1 MKISDEKLAKMANFF
16 KDYSSITVSTTDDEP
31 VVITV
36 AKYKYG
42 NNTVTSAQVNFLKSL
57 VNYQSTS
64 NLMKMNKFA
73 TSTIINFAKRC
84 NNFYPYVVVK

>member
-1 MKISDEKLAKMANFF
+1 MKISDEKLAQVADFF
-16 KDYSSITVSTTDDEP
+16 KDYSSISISTTDTDP

-42 NNTVTSAQVNFLKSL
+42 KNAVTSAQVNFMKSL
-57 VNYQSTS
+57 VNYKSTS

-73 TSTIINFAKRC
+73 ASAIINYAKKC
-84 NNFYPYVVVK
+84 EDFYPYVEVK